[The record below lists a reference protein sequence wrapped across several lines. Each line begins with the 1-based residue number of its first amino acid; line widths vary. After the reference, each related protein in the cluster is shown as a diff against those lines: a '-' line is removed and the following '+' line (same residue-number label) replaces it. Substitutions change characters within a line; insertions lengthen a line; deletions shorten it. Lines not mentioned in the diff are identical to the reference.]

1 MVKMATVH
9 GARWTNYYNQAP
21 IESGVDPEEFANIF
35 LKTENMFKRLKAERV
50 SRGVKFIPAN
60 ECPKERAEAR
70 YGKTAHSSGVK
81 CQAITMLGKPC
92 PFRATSGCGKF
103 CKKHIIVE

>member
-9 GARWTNYYNQAP
+9 DARWTNYYNQTP
-21 IESGVDPEEFANIF
+21 SGVGVDPNKFADI
-35 LKTENMFKRLKAERV
+35 LWKTENMFKRLKADRI

-60 ECPKERAEAR
+60 ECPKERSEAR
-70 YGKTAHSSGVK
+70 YGKPTHGTSVK